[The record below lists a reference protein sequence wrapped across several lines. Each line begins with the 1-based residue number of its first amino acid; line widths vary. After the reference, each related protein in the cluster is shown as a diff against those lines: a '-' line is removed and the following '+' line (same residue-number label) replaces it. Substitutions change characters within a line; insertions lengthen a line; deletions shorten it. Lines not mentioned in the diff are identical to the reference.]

1 MEAIIGLN
9 KLNKKL
15 TNLTSVQTAEK
26 AMTGSVLLLERDSK
40 EECPVD
46 TGALRRSIT
55 SEVTCSDKRVIGRVF
70 TPVEYAPWVHYG
82 TGIYSPEGR
91 TDVPWKYQDE
101 EGNWHTT
108 YGQKPNPFM
117 DRALYKNEGTIQEIF
132 KNEYEEV
139 LNNG

>member
-15 TNLTSVQTAEK
+15 ENLTSVQTAEK
-26 AMTGSVLLLERDSK
+26 AMTTSVLLLERDAK

-55 SEVTCSDKRVIGRVF
+55 SEVTSSDKRVTGRVF

-101 EGNWHTT
+101 KGDWHTT

-132 KNEYEEV
+132 KKEYEEV

>member
-15 TNLTSVQTAEK
+15 ANLTSVQTAEK
-26 AMTGSVLLLERDSK
+26 AMTTSVLLLERDAK

-55 SEVTCSDKRVIGRVF
+55 SEVTSSDERVTGRVF

-101 EGNWHTT
+101 KGNWHTT

-117 DRALYKNEGTIQEIF
+117 DRALYKNE
-132 KNEYEEV
+132 
-139 LNNG
+139 

>member
-15 TNLTSVQTAEK
+15 ENLTSVQTAEK
-26 AMTGSVLLLERDSK
+26 AMTTSVLLLERDAK

-55 SEVTCSDKRVIGRVF
+55 SEVTSSDKRVTGRVF

-101 EGNWHTT
+101 KGDWHTT
-108 YGQKPNPFM
+108 YGQKPNPSM

-132 KNEYEEV
+132 KKEYEEV

>member
-15 TNLTSVQTAEK
+15 ENLSSVQIAEK
-26 AMTGSVLLLERDSK
+26 AMTTSVLLLERDAK

-55 SEVTCSDKRVIGRVF
+55 SEVTSSDKRVTGRVF

-101 EGNWHTT
+101 KGDWHTT

-132 KNEYEEV
+132 KKEYEEV

>member
-15 TNLTSVQTAEK
+15 ANLTSVQTAEK
-26 AMTGSVLLLERDSK
+26 ALTTSLLLLESDANA
-40 EECPVD
+40 EHTVD

-55 SEVTCSDKRVIGRVF
+55 SEVTSSDERVTGRVF
-70 TPVEYAPWVHYG
+70 TPVEYANWVHYG

-101 EGNWHTT
+101 KGNWHTT

-132 KNEYEEV
+132 KKEYEEV

>member
-15 TNLTSVQTAEK
+15 ENLTSVQTAEK
-26 AMTGSVLLLERDSK
+26 AMTTSVLLLERDAK

-55 SEVTCSDKRVIGRVF
+55 SEVTSSDERVTGRVF

-82 TGIYSPEGR
+82 TGISSPEGR
-91 TDVPWKYQDE
+91 TDVAWKYQDE
-101 EGNWHTT
+101 KGDWHTT

-132 KNEYEEV
+132 KKEYEEV

>member
-15 TNLTSVQTAEK
+15 ANLTSVQTAEK
-26 AMTGSVLLLERDSK
+26 AMKTSVLLLERDAK

-55 SEVTCSDKRVIGRVF
+55 SEVTSSDERVTGRVF

-101 EGNWHTT
+101 KGNWHTT

-132 KNEYEEV
+132 KKEYEEV